1 MRDEKRVMTMP
12 GSKVKVTVRSPWK
25 LEIRPFW
32 TIFIVYLLPI
42 YNGGWQMTTDSYI
55 RGQYLKFTGS
65 DFWNSF
71 SFFVTWPLN
80 SGPNHVW
87 QLIFLSLCDLYQTW
101 YTGSTRWE
109 MHNGM
114 TLTRIQGQGY
124 RDPNALAEVD
134 RQSPYGANFWAH
146 LRRFA

>member
-1 MRDEKRVMTMP
+1 
-12 GSKVKVTVRSPWK
+12 
-25 LEIRPFW
+25 
-32 TIFIVYLLPI
+32 
-42 YNGGWQMTTDSYI
+42 MTTDSYI
-55 RGQYLKFTGS
+55 RKQYLKS
-65 DFWNSF
+65 S

-80 SGPNHVW
+80 SGPNHAW
-87 QLIFLSLCDLYQTW
+87 QVIFLSLCDHYQTW

-134 RQSPYGANFWAH
+134 RQSPYGAN
-146 LRRFA
+146 LYC